1 MTSNL
6 IRSLLVAILL
16 IAHVVPAMAAPLG
29 GYPYKEIESWA
40 EQGMV
45 FVVRDADGKIVTY
58 AKGKLEKWKSETQMV
73 WVVRDREGKFMTFAH
88 GKIEKWND
96 GSVRLVLRNKDGKFV
111 AIGKVFV
118 RNAAVVEASDQDLLN
133 ILEVF

>member
-6 IRSLLVAILL
+6 IRSLLVALL
-16 IAHVVPAMAAPLG
+16 IVAHAMPAMAAALG
-29 GYPYKEIESWA
+29 GYPYHEIESWSD
-40 EQGMV
+40 QGMV

-88 GKIEKWND
+88 GKIERWSD
-96 GSVRLVLRNKDGKFV
+96 GSVRLVLRSKEGKFV
-111 AIGKVFV
+111 AIGKAYVHN
-118 RNAAVVEASDQDLLN
+118 NAVQQASEQDLLN
-133 ILEVF
+133 ILATF